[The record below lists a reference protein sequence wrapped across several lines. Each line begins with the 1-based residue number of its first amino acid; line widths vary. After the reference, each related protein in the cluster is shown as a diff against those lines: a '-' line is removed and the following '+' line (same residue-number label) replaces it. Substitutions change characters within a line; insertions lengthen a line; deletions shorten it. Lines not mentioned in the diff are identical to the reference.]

1 MAALDGKV
9 AVITGGASGF
19 GRAASTL
26 WAKEGAA
33 VMVADLDAQGGNEVV
48 EEVKGAGGNASFV
61 KTDVTNAKEVAAMV
75 AKTVQTFGALNL
87 LYNNAGILG
96 DRGVPLTKFDDKVAE
111 RLLAVNIM
119 GTYLPTK
126 HAIPAMLKAGG
137 GAIVSTGSDS
147 AFRGNAPF
155 AMYGATKGAVICFAR
170 VVAIEYA
177 SKNIR
182 SNTVSPGVGRTPM
195 HAEEL
200 AKNPKGFAEVEQMIP
215 LKRAAEPLD
224 VARAALFLASDA
236 SSYITGANIMV
247 DGGWTARGYF

>member
-1 MAALDGKV
+1 MGVLDGKV
-9 AVITGGASGF
+9 AIITGGGSGF
-19 GRAASTL
+19 GRGASTL

-33 VMVADLDAQGGNEVV
+33 IMVADLDTKSGAGVV
-48 EEVKGAGGNASFV
+48 EEITGSGGNAAFF
-61 KTDVTNAKEVAAMV
+61 KTDVTNAKEVAVMV
-75 AKTVQTFGALNL
+75 AKTIQTFGKLDI

-96 DRGVPLTKFDDKVAE
+96 DRGVPLTEFDDKVAE
-111 RLLAVNIM
+111 RLLSVNIM

-126 HAIPAMLKAGG
+126 HALPEMIKGGG

-195 HAEEL
+195 HASEL
-200 AKNPKGFAEVEQMIP
+200 ANNPNGFAQVEQMIP

-236 SSYITGANIMV
+236 AGYITGANIMV
-247 DGGWTARGYF
+247 DGGWTARGYA